1 MSNIFRPKRLTSYD
15 NESII
20 NEIKRVLS
28 KHFENRVPAMKD
40 FGKYSMVSLRTIAEH
55 FGSWRNAMEKAGFKY
70 DNAPFLVSEM
80 IKDLKR
86 IKDLSQGKYFTQDFY
101 VKNKGKYSIGRLK
114 KYLGGSWQNILEK
127 TLSLKKPVSVIRI
140 IKPKRKSFTENELF
154 IEMKKVWEK
163 LGRRPSYR
171 EFRENS
177 NIGMNVY
184 ERRYGS
190 WKKAVER
197 FCLKFNYDIKG
208 LVGNE
213 ATPELLLLELKTI
226 ASKIASKIFTFKKYR
241 ELGGSYSIGTFQ
253 HYFKKWKN
261 AVELIGK
268 TDGHA
273 VGRGGKQYY
282 SDQEYFN
289 ELQRIWETLGRQPE
303 IREMKLMN
311 SKMSGGAFCDRFG
324 SWTKAIHAFCADRE
338 NSDKED
344 NISKDATIIS
354 SDIQLENKVSD
365 NQQII
370 LQKEEVNDYIVMNT
384 SRIPSL
390 RLRFKVFK
398 RDNFKCVKCGRS
410 PAANPGIELQIDHIK
425 PYTKGGETLL
435 DNLQTLCKDCN
446 LGKSDIS
453 D

>member
-1 MSNIFRPKRLTSYD
+1 MNNIFRPKRLTSYD
-15 NESII
+15 NESLI

-28 KHFENRVPAMKD
+28 KHFSNRVPSMKD
-40 FGKYSMVSLRTIAEH
+40 FNKYSMVFSGTIAKR
-55 FGSWRNAMEKAGFKY
+55 FGSWANAMEKAGFKY
-70 DNAPFLVSEM
+70 DKSPLIISEM
-80 IKDLKR
+80 MKDLKR
-86 IKDLSQGKYFTQDFY
+86 MKDLNHGEYFTQDFY
-101 VKNKGKYSIGRLK
+101 TKNKGKYSIETLK
-114 KYLGGSWQNILEK
+114 KYLDGSWQNILEK

-140 IKPKRKSFTENELF
+140 IKPKRKSFTENYLF
-154 IEMKKVWEK
+154 IEMKKVWGR
-163 LGRRPSYR
+163 LGRRPSYH

-177 NIGMNVY
+177 NIGMKVY
-184 ERRYGS
+184 ERRFGS

-226 ASKIASKIFTFKKYR
+226 ASKIPSNIFTFKKYK
-241 ELGGSYSIGTFQ
+241 ELGGGYSIGTFQ

-261 AVELIGK
+261 VVELIGK
-268 TDGHA
+268 KDGHA

-282 SDQEYFN
+282 SNQDYFN
-289 ELQRIWETLGRQPE
+289 ELQRIWEALGRQPE

-311 SKMSGGAFCDRFG
+311 SKMSGDAFCKRFG
-324 SWTKAIHAFCADRE
+324 SWTKAIHAFCSDRE
-338 NSDKED
+338 NPDKED
-344 NISKDATIIS
+344 NITKDATVIS
-354 SDIQLENKVSD
+354 SDIQLENNVPD
-365 NQQII
+365 NQQMI
-370 LQKEEVNDYIVMNT
+370 LQREEVNDYILMNT

-410 PAANPGIELQIDHIK
+410 PATNPGTELQIDHIK
-425 PYTKGGETLL
+425 PYTKGGETIL

-446 LGKSDIS
+446 VGKSDIE
-453 D
+453 